1 MYTPG
6 KSSLMVCFVNFQKIV
21 CCPLIYSVEI
31 LNQNI
36 TCKDFSLPLND
47 SSDSQ
52 TKSYGEGFKS

>member
-1 MYTPG
+1 
-6 KSSLMVCFVNFQKIV
+6 MVCFVNFQKIV

-36 TCKDFSLPLND
+36 TCKDFSFPLND